1 MLRKTCGNVTSRY
14 CSWTNRAVGIRIGDA
29 QSGWVNYFVLLPGG
43 DPRITKGNGA
53 EFVAVDRQGNM
64 YGGEP
69 STRKLQKYVR
79 VRP

>member
-1 MLRKTCGNVTSRY
+1 M
-14 CSWTNRAVGIRIGDA
+14 GIRIGDA

>member
-1 MLRKTCGNVTSRY
+1 
-14 CSWTNRAVGIRIGDA
+14 
-29 QSGWVNYFVLLPGG
+29 
-43 DPRITKGNGA
+43 
-53 EFVAVDRQGNM
+53 VAVDREGNM